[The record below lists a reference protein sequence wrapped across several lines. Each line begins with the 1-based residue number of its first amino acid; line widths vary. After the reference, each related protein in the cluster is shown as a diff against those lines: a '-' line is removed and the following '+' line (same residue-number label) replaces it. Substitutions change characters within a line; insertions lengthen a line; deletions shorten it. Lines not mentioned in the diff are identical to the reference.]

1 MEENKKEV
9 KNNIKTGF
17 KEKVISELKENTLE
31 PKVQEVSSQDKF
43 LETLIEKG
51 GEVLMGYTQMNQE
64 TQKYSIDRQ
73 AEIEKKELEIVD
85 KFDKRDK
92 IYKGVLIGI
101 CILALILSAMFIK
114 KAEVVIPVL
123 TLIIGLLFKTNSLS
137 DFRSLTKDKYERNN
151 ESE

>member
-51 GEVLMGYTQMNQE
+51 GEVLMGYTHMNQE
-64 TQKYSIDRQ
+64 T
-73 AEIEKKELEIVD
+73 L
-85 KFDKRDK
+85 
-92 IYKGVLIGI
+92 
-101 CILALILSAMFIK
+101 
-114 KAEVVIPVL
+114 
-123 TLIIGLLFKTNSLS
+123 
-137 DFRSLTKDKYERNN
+137 
-151 ESE
+151 